1 MRLLK
6 GIELYIEARQSEGA
20 PWTKGAQNLRSLY
33 RQVGDLSLNR
43 IRVNQIEPFL
53 NGPLTAAA
61 TWYNKYCVLR
71 QFFLYWKARN
81 EISRLP
87 LPPPRRFPVQTFVP
101 YVYSRTE
108 LRRLLMAAGITQRD
122 MNAVISARTFRALLL
137 FLYGTGAGL
146 SEAVQLKRTDIDFRR
161 RRITFRTSVARCAR
175 EIPIGSDLYDILLKY
190 HRTHHQKEA
199 RKASQFFLTKDGS
212 RIKASTASKTFQ
224 KVRKKAG
231 VAREDGAR
239 YQPRMQDLRY
249 TFAVYRLTAWFKHGA
264 DMGRM
269 IPALSTYMGQHNLVT
284 AERYLRQTPER
295 FRAQL
300 NKLSP
305 RKGKKRWRD
314 DAALMKFLDGLQN
327 AVA

>member
-1 MRLLK
+1 MKLRE
-6 GIELYIEARQSEGA
+6 GIEVYIKVRQSEGA
-20 PWTKGAQNLRSLY
+20 PWSKGAQNLRSLY
-33 RQVGDLSLNR
+33 RYVGDLPLDR
-43 IRVNQIEPFL
+43 IRVNQIAPFL
-53 NGPLTAAA
+53 DGPLTSAA

-71 QFFLYWKARN
+71 QFFCYWQVRN
-81 EISRLP
+81 EIYRLP

-122 MNAVISARTFRALLL
+122 LNSVIGPRTFRTLLL

-146 SEAVQLKRTDIDFRR
+146 SEAVQLERSDVDFRR
-161 RRITFRTSVARCAR
+161 RRITLHSSVARCTR

-190 HRTHHQKEA
+190 HRTHHQKGA
-199 RKASQFFLTKDGS
+199 MNAPQFFLTRNGS
-212 RIKASTASKTFQ
+212 QIKAGTASKTFQ

-231 VAREDGAR
+231 IARENEAR

-249 TFAVYRLTAWFKHGA
+249 TFAVHRLTAWFKHGA

-269 IPALSTYMGQHNLVT
+269 IPALSAYMGQHDLGA
-284 AERYLRQTPER
+284 AERYLRLTPER

-305 RKGKKRWRD
+305 KRGKKRWRD
-314 DAALMKFLDGLQN
+314 DDALMEFLDGL
-327 AVA
+327 

>member
-1 MRLLK
+1 MRLQE
-6 GIELYIEARQSEGA
+6 GIEVYIEARRSEGA
-20 PWTKGAQNLRSLY
+20 PWSKGAQNLRSLCWY
-33 RQVGDLSLNR
+33 LGDLPLNR
-43 IRVNQIEPFL
+43 IRVNQVAPFL
-53 NGPLTAAA
+53 DGPLTSAA

-71 QFFLYWKARN
+71 QFFCYWKARN
-81 EISRLP
+81 ELYRLP

-108 LRRLLMAAGITQRD
+108 LRRLLVAAGITQRD
-122 MNAVISARTFRALLL
+122 LNSVIGPRTFRALLL

-146 SEAVQLKRTDIDFRR
+146 SEAVQMERSDVDFRR
-161 RRITFRTSVARCAR
+161 RRITFRTSIARCAR
-175 EIPIGSDLYDILLKY
+175 EIPIGSDLYDILLNY

-199 RKASQFFLTKDGS
+199 MKAPHFFLTKDGS
-212 RIKASTASKTFQ
+212 QIKASTASKTFQ

-231 VAREDGAR
+231 VARDDGAR

-249 TFAVYRLTAWFKHGA
+249 TFAVHRLTAWFKHGA

-269 IPALSTYMGQHNLVT
+269 IPALSTYMGQHGLAT
-284 AERYLRQTPER
+284 AGRYLRQTPER

-305 RKGKKRWRD
+305 QLGKKRWRD
-314 DAALMKFLDGLQN
+314 DAVLMKFLDGL
-327 AVA
+327 